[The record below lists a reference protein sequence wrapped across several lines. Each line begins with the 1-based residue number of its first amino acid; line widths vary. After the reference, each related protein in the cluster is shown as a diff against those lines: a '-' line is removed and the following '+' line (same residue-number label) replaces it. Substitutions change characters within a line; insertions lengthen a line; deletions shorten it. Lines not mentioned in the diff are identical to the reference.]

1 LKYWTFTAWLASF
14 VCNWKH
20 FPVYINSKVWRIAA
34 WLSKRK
40 QESNYGLLQSR
51 KPLLE
56 LKNIPSGWTYSGKQ
70 WVALYEDPR
79 HYTAVNP
86 NQYGLPLQPLYNTYR
101 QWFVFAP
108 FFCVFLCF
116 CFISIVD
123 DIYYK
128 VYIFSFYPS
137 LYYYFVLN
145 LEILSPYSHAQVHTG
160 IYALASS
167 VVQIRNVLP

>member
-14 VCNWKH
+14 VCTWKH

-34 WLSKRK
+34 WLSERK

-56 LKNIPSGWTYSGKQ
+56 QKNILSGWTYSGKQ
-70 WVALYEDPR
+70 WAALDEDPR
-79 HYTAVNP
+79 IYTAVNP
-86 NQYGLPLQPLYNTYR
+86 NHYGLPLQPLYNAYR
-101 QWFVFAP
+101 QWFGFCTVLL
-108 FFCVFLCF
+108 FFS
-116 CFISIVD
+116 ISIVD

-128 VYIFSFYPS
+128 VYIFSFCPS

-145 LEILSPYSHAQVHTG
+145 LEILGSPYSHAQVHTG
-160 IYALASS
+160 IYVLASS
-167 VVQIRNVLP
+167 VVHLKCTK